1 MAFLVFGGI
10 MFWVFVGIAALL
22 LMITV
27 ESYKKSEE
35 TLQGE
40 LGWPVTITLVVIAL
54 LIYSNN
60 PQGIFE
66 AFKQDWIK
74 WILILIGFII
84 IGVLWSF
91 MRWVKVVK
99 RSHKRYLRHLEEV
112 KNSANPDLIS
122 RTASKLFKPTVD
134 GWKASIAAWIL
145 FWPFSVLR
153 YIFGSAVIDF
163 ISSCIDKLKG
173 RYDKITE
180 SIYKD

>member
-40 LGWPVTITLVVIAL
+40 LGWPVTITLIVIAL

-60 PQGIFE
+60 PQAIFE
-66 AFKQDWIK
+66 AFKENWVN
-74 WILILIGFII
+74 WILILLGFII
-84 IGVLWSF
+84 IGILWSF

-99 RSHKRYLRHLEEV
+99 RSHKRYLKHVEDV
-112 KNSANPDLIS
+112 KGSENPHLIS
-122 RTASKLFKPTVD
+122 PKKMFQPTVD

-180 SIYKD
+180 RIYKD